1 MDLNELDLPTLKRR
15 AKVLHENLL
24 AAYGTPKWTKLD
36 GVSELVAT
44 ILSQNTNDG
53 NRDLAYSRLRAR
65 FRTWEDVRDAPAAA
79 VVDAIRP
86 AGLANQKGPRIQA
99 ALKRITEERG
109 ALNIDFLQ
117 TLTVAEAQR
126 WLLSINGIGP
136 KTAAIVLLFC
146 YDMPAFPVDTHVHRV
161 TGRIGL
167 RPDAMNADD
176 THDLMAAICPRGTEG
191 PFHLNLI
198 AHGRRVCHARN
209 PECEAC
215 ALQKTC
221 AYFVSQ
227 SRAAQVKPP
236 ATAKKR
242 A

>member
-1 MDLNELDLPTLKRR
+1 MDTTDLDITALKRR
-15 AKVLHENLL
+15 AKSTHEKLL

-65 FRTWEDVRDAPAAA
+65 FKTWEDVRDAPSAA
-79 VVDAIRP
+79 VIDAIRP

-99 ALKRITEERG
+99 ALKRITEERDG
-109 ALNIDFLQ
+109 LNIDFLQ
-117 TLTVAEAQR
+117 KLPVAEAQA
-126 WLLSINGIGP
+126 WLLAINGIGP

-161 TGRIGL
+161 TGRLGL
-167 RPDAMNADD
+167 RPEKMTADD
-176 THDLMAAICPRGTEG
+176 THTLMERICPRGAEG

-198 AHGRRVCHARN
+198 THGRRVCHART
-209 PECEAC
+209 PDCGAC
-215 ALQKTC
+215 VLQQSC
-221 AYFVSQ
+221 AYLT
-227 SRAAQVKPP
+227 AQTNSPV
-236 ATAKKR
+236 AKTKSAGKR
-242 A
+242 GA

>member
-1 MDLNELDLPTLKRR
+1 MDMSDLDLPALKRR
-15 AKVLHENLL
+15 AKTVHEKLL

-65 FRTWEDVRDAPAAA
+65 FKTWEDVRDAPSAA
-79 VVDAIRP
+79 VIDAIRP

-117 TLTVAEAQR
+117 SLPVAEAQA
-126 WLLSINGIGP
+126 WLLGINGIGP

-161 TGRIGL
+161 TGRLEL
-167 RPDAMNADD
+167 RPEKMSADD
-176 THDLMAAICPRGTEG
+176 THTLMETLAPRGTEG
-191 PFHLNLI
+191 PYHLNLI

-209 PECEAC
+209 PECGVCVLRSMCPYPAT
-215 ALQKTC
+215 QT
-221 AYFVSQ
+221 
-227 SRAAQVKPP
+227 AAQKAKPTVVK
-236 ATAKKR
+236 AKKP
-242 A
+242 